1 MRDILDKS
9 LKDAMR
15 ARDTQKISTIRLIN
29 AAIKDRDIA
38 IRSEDNLEGVSDQ
51 EILSIL
57 SKMIKQRK
65 ESAKQYEEGGRL
77 ELAQQEFEEIEIIE
91 NFLPRQLDLN
101 ETEQIVKKIILE
113 INANSLRDMGK
124 VMSLLKE
131 NYSGKMDFGKAGV
144 LAKELLSK

>member
-15 ARDTQKISTIRLIN
+15 ARDAQKISTIRLIN

-101 ETEQIVKKIILE
+101 ETEQIVKEIILE

-144 LAKELLSK
+144 VAKELLSK

>member
-15 ARDTQKISTIRLIN
+15 ARDAQKISTIRLIN

-38 IRSEDNLEGVSDQ
+38 IRSEDNLEGVSDE

-77 ELAQQEFEEIEIIE
+77 ELAQQELEEIEIIE

-101 ETEQIVKKIILE
+101 EIEQIVKKIILE

-124 VMSLLKE
+124 VMSLLTVSYTHLTLPT
-131 NYSGKMDFGKAGV
+131 N
-144 LAKELLSK
+144 

>member
-38 IRSEDNLEGVSDQ
+38 IRSEDNLEGVSDE

-77 ELAQQEFEEIEIIE
+77 ELAQQEIEEIEIIE

-101 ETEQIVKKIILE
+101 EIEQIVKKIILE

-144 LAKELLSK
+144 VAKELLSK

>member
-38 IRSEDNLEGVSDQ
+38 IRSEDNLEGVSDE

-91 NFLPRQLDLN
+91 HFLPRQLDLN

-124 VMSLLKE
+124 VMNLLKE

>member
-15 ARDTQKISTIRLIN
+15 ARDSQKISTIRLIN

-38 IRSEDNLEGVSDQ
+38 VRSDDNLEGVSDE

-57 SKMIKQRK
+57 SKMIKQRQ

-101 ETEQIVKKIILE
+101 EIEQIVKKIILE

-131 NYSGKMDFGKAGV
+131 NYFDAFTIDLKIYKWQI
-144 LAKELLSK
+144 

>member
-15 ARDTQKISTIRLIN
+15 ARDAQKISTIRLIN

-38 IRSEDNLEGVSDQ
+38 IRSEDNLEGVSDE

-101 ETEQIVKKIILE
+101 ETEQIVKEIILE

-144 LAKELLSK
+144 VAKELLSK

>member
-38 IRSEDNLEGVSDQ
+38 IRSEDNLEGVSDG

-77 ELAQQEFEEIEIIE
+77 ELAQQELEEIEIIE

-101 ETEQIVKKIILE
+101 ETKQIVKKIILE

-144 LAKELLSK
+144 VAKELLSK

>member
-38 IRSEDNLEGVSDQ
+38 IRSEDNLEGVSDE

-101 ETEQIVKKIILE
+101 ETKQIVKKIILE

-144 LAKELLSK
+144 VAKELLSK

>member
-9 LKDAMR
+9 LKDAMK
-15 ARDTQKISTIRLIN
+15 ARDAQKISTIRLIN

-38 IRSEDNLEGVSDQ
+38 IRSEDNLEGVSDE

-91 NFLPRQLDLN
+91 NFLPRQLDLK

-144 LAKELLSK
+144 VAKELLSK

>member
-38 IRSEDNLEGVSDQ
+38 IRSEDNLEGVGDE

-77 ELAQQEFEEIEIIE
+77 ELAQQELEEIEIIE

-101 ETEQIVKKIILE
+101 EIEQIVKKIILE

-144 LAKELLSK
+144 VAKELLSK

>member
-38 IRSEDNLEGVSDQ
+38 IRSDDNLEGVSDG

-77 ELAQQEFEEIEIIE
+77 ELAQQELEEIEIIE

-101 ETEQIVKKIILE
+101 EIEQIVKKIILE

-144 LAKELLSK
+144 VAKELLSK

>member
-15 ARDTQKISTIRLIN
+15 ARDAQKISTIRLIN

-38 IRSEDNLEGVSDQ
+38 IRSEDNLEGVSDE

-77 ELAQQEFEEIEIIE
+77 ELAQQELEEIEIIE
-91 NFLPRQLDLN
+91 NFLPRQLDFN
-101 ETEQIVKKIILE
+101 EIEQIVKKIILE

-144 LAKELLSK
+144 VAKELLSK

>member
-38 IRSEDNLEGVSDQ
+38 IRSEDNLEGVSDG

-91 NFLPRQLDLN
+91 NFLPRQLDFN
-101 ETEQIVKKIILE
+101 EIEQIVKKIILE

-144 LAKELLSK
+144 VAKELLSK

>member
-38 IRSEDNLEGVSDQ
+38 IRSEDNLEGVSDE

-57 SKMIKQRK
+57 EKNGFIVEEEIDKIYIRK
-65 ESAKQYEEGGRL
+65 E
-77 ELAQQEFEEIEIIE
+77 
-91 NFLPRQLDLN
+91 
-101 ETEQIVKKIILE
+101 
-113 INANSLRDMGK
+113 
-124 VMSLLKE
+124 
-131 NYSGKMDFGKAGV
+131 
-144 LAKELLSK
+144 

>member
-15 ARDTQKISTIRLIN
+15 ARDTKKISTIRLIN

-38 IRSEDNLEGVSDQ
+38 IRSEDNLEGVSDG

-77 ELAQQEFEEIEIIE
+77 ELAQQELEEIEIIE

-101 ETEQIVKKIILE
+101 EIEQIVKKIILE

-144 LAKELLSK
+144 VAKELLSK

>member
-29 AAIKDRDIA
+29 AAIKDRDIS

-124 VMSLLKE
+124 VMNLLKE

-144 LAKELLSK
+144 VAKELLSK